1 MSKKSI
7 LLDIL
12 ETDAMTTVYQPIVSL
27 KNGEVYAYEALSRH
41 TLDQGDL
48 AIDDLFKIAR
58 RNNLLWELEKLCR
71 TKALHNVINSIER
84 KILFLNVDAGTIR
97 SPQFRSGFTS
107 EILQQFNIRPEQI
120 VIELTEQSAV
130 KDIEGFIEIVSHYQ
144 SQGFNI
150 AIDDFGSGY
159 SGLGRVC
166 ALSPMY
172 LKLDM
177 NLVRN
182 IHKEPVKKSAV
193 SSTVEFCR
201 QSNIKVIA
209 EGIENEEELSTL
221 ISLNVDYGQ
230 GYYLCRPHLS
240 FQELSDELKDKIVKH
255 YDRTLLRYRPTV
267 FGRISELGSSGLT
280 INVNEAS
287 LVLYELL
294 KKSQEITEV
303 VVVDDDNKVIGLITR
318 QQLFEKYSGMYG
330 YNLSRKI
337 NVGTLINL
345 NSLVVDEQVT
355 IDQVAELA
363 MQREPDHV
371 YDAVIITREEKFL
384 STVSVKDILLNSIQ
398 LQVSRATDAN
408 PLTGLPGNQE
418 IQRVIGHIYRRYD
431 PWAIIYFDLDSFK
444 AYNDAYGFTNGDLML
459 KALAETLKKYAPED
473 SFVGHIGG
481 DDFVMIAHEYN
492 VYNLCQSIV
501 NDFTYS
507 IQPLY
512 SPSDWMQGYIVSKDR
527 SGFPSNSPIATISIA
542 VLTNKTKQYY
552 TLDEVSLEIA
562 AIKKKC
568 KQIEGHSCI
577 IQ

>member
-1 MSKKSI
+1 M
-7 LLDIL
+7 LLNIL
-12 ETDAMTTVYQPIVSL
+12 ENDAMTTVYQPIVSL
-27 KNGEVYAYEALSRH
+27 KNGEVFAYEALSRH
-41 TLDQGDL
+41 TLIQGDL
-48 AIDDLFKIAR
+48 AIDELFKIAR
-58 RNNLLWELEKLCR
+58 RHNLLWELEKLCR
-71 TKALHNVINSIER
+71 SKALHNAIDCLKGKN
-84 KILFLNVDAGTIR
+84 LFLNVDAGTIR

-107 EILQQFNIRPEQI
+107 EILQQFNIQPEQI
-120 VIELTEQSAV
+120 VIELTEQSAI
-130 KDIEGFIEIVSHYQ
+130 KDLTGFIDIVSHYQ
-144 SQGFNI
+144 TQGFNI

-159 SGLGRVC
+159 SGLDRVC
-166 ALSPMY
+166 TLSPMY

-230 GYYLCRPHLS
+230 GYYLGRPQHS
-240 FQELSDELKDKIVKH
+240 FQDLSDELKAKIKH
-255 YDRTLLRYRPTV
+255 RYDRTLLRYRPTV
-267 FGRISELGSSGLT
+267 FGRISELGSQGLT

-294 KKSQEITEV
+294 KKSPEITEV
-303 VVVDDDNKVIGLITR
+303 VVVDNNNSVCGLITR

-337 NVGTLINL
+337 NVGTLMNL

-363 MQREPDHV
+363 MQRETDHV
-371 YDAVIITREEKFL
+371 YDAVIITREHQYL

-398 LQVSRATDAN
+398 LQVSRATDAS

-418 IQRVIGHIYRRYD
+418 IQRVIGHIYRRAE

-459 KALAETLKKYAPED
+459 KALAETLKKHAPED
-473 SFVGHIGG
+473 AFVGHIGG
-481 DDFVMIAHEYN
+481 DDFVMVAHEYHL
-492 VYNLCQSIV
+492 YELCQNIV
-501 NDFTYS
+501 HDFTDS
-507 IQPLY
+507 IKPLY
-512 SPSDWMQGYIVSKDR
+512 SINDWLQGYIVSKDR
-527 SGFPSNSPIATISIA
+527 SGFPSNSPIATLSIA
-542 VLTNKTKQYY
+542 VLTNKTKQYD

>member
-1 MSKKSI
+1 MLLNI
-7 LLDIL
+7 LDN
-12 ETDAMTTVYQPIVSL
+12 DAMTTVYQPIVSL
-27 KNGEVYAYEALSRH
+27 KNGDVFAYEALSRH
-41 TLDQGDL
+41 TLVQGDL
-48 AIDDLFKIAR
+48 AIDELFKIAR

-71 TKALHNVINSIER
+71 SKALHNAIDCL
-84 KILFLNVDAGTIR
+84 KGKTLFLNVDAGTIR

-120 VIELTEQSAV
+120 VIELTEQSAI
-130 KDIEGFIEIVSHYQ
+130 KDLAGFIDIVSHYQ
-144 SQGFNI
+144 TQGFNI

-159 SGLGRVC
+159 SGLDRVC
-166 ALSPMY
+166 TLSPMY

-230 GYYLCRPHLS
+230 GYYLGRPQQLFQDLS
-240 FQELSDELKDKIVKH
+240 EDLKGKIKNR

-267 FGRISELGSSGLT
+267 FGRISELGSPGLT
-280 INVNEAS
+280 VNVNEAS
-287 LVLYELL
+287 LVLYERL
-294 KKSQEITEV
+294 KKSPEITEV
-303 VVVDDDNKVIGLITR
+303 VVVDDDNCVCGLITR
-318 QQLFEKYSGMYG
+318 QQLFEKYSGQYG

-337 NVGTLINL
+337 NAGTMMNAH
-345 NSLVVDEQVT
+345 SLVVDEQVT

-363 MQREPDHV
+363 MQRETDHV
-371 YDAVIITREEKFL
+371 YDAVIISRENKYL

-398 LQVSRATDAN
+398 LQVSRATDAS

-418 IQRVIGHIYRRYD
+418 IQRVIGHIYRRAE
-431 PWAIIYFDLDSFK
+431 PWAIVYFDLDSFK

-459 KALAETLKKYAPED
+459 KALAETLKKHAPD
-473 SFVGHIGG
+473 DAFVGHIGG
-481 DDFVMIAHEYN
+481 DDFVMVAHEYHL
-492 VYNLCQSIV
+492 YELCQNIV
-501 NDFTYS
+501 HDFTDS
-507 IQPLY
+507 IKPLY
-512 SPSDWMQGYIVSKDR
+512 SVSDWAQGYIVSKDR
-527 SGFPSNSPIATISIA
+527 SGFPSNSPIATLSIA
-542 VLTNKTKQYY
+542 VLTNKTKQYDS
-552 TLDEVSLEIA
+552 LDEVGLEIA

>member
-1 MSKKSI
+1 MLLNI
-7 LLDIL
+7 LDN
-12 ETDAMTTVYQPIVSL
+12 DAMTTVYQPIVSL
-27 KNGEVYAYEALSRH
+27 KNGEVFAYEALSRH
-41 TLDQGDL
+41 TLIQGDL
-48 AIDDLFKIAR
+48 AIDELFKIAR

-71 TKALHNVINSIER
+71 SKALHNANDCL
-84 KILFLNVDAGTIR
+84 KGKTLFLNVDAGTIR

-107 EILQQFNIRPEQI
+107 EILQQFNILPEQI
-120 VIELTEQSAV
+120 VIELTEQSAI
-130 KDIEGFIEIVSHYQ
+130 KDLTGFIDIVSHYQ
-144 SQGFNI
+144 TQGFNI

-159 SGLGRVC
+159 SGLDRVC
-166 ALSPMY
+166 TLSPKY

-230 GYYLCRPHLS
+230 GYYLGRPHHS
-240 FQELSDELKDKIVKH
+240 FQDLSDDLKGKIKNR

-267 FGRISELGSSGLT
+267 FGRISELGSPGLT
-280 INVNEAS
+280 VNVNEAS
-287 LVLYELL
+287 LVLYERL
-294 KKSQEITEV
+294 KKSPEITEV
-303 VVVDDDNKVIGLITR
+303 VVVEDDNSVCGLITR
-318 QQLFEKYSGMYG
+318 QQLFEKYSGQYG

-337 NVGTLINL
+337 NAGTMMNAH
-345 NSLVVDEQVT
+345 SLVVDEQVT

-363 MQREPDHV
+363 MQRETDHV
-371 YDAVIITREEKFL
+371 YDAVIISRENKYL

-398 LQVSRATDAN
+398 LQVSRATDAS

-418 IQRVIGHIYRRYD
+418 IQRVIGHIYRRVE

-459 KALAETLKKYAPED
+459 KALAETLKKHAPD
-473 SFVGHIGG
+473 DAFVGHIGG
-481 DDFVMIAHEYN
+481 DDFVMVAHEYHL
-492 VYNLCQSIV
+492 YELCQNIV
-501 NDFTYS
+501 HDFTDS
-507 IQPLY
+507 IKPLY
-512 SPSDWMQGYIVSKDR
+512 SVSDWAQGYIVSKDR
-527 SGFPSNSPIATISIA
+527 SGFPSNSPIATLSIA
-542 VLTNKTKQYY
+542 VLTNKTKQYD
-552 TLDEVSLEIA
+552 TLDEVGLEIA